1 MKSSVVNSIIIA
13 IMTSTVGIVSAIT
26 INRYINYKNG
36 VINFT
41 VNNQILNCERIEDI
55 KGYIENNT
63 VTLLDK
69 IDISSCVKVEADVR
83 QLYDISFIDYIL
95 LSNQDVT
102 INTHITEIDLELLE
116 SLLLEYNK
124 NHKVSENAYIDID
137 VEKDKYKVQEEKQ
150 GEQIDIKA
158 ILSDIRDN
166 KEKISDI
173 NLDNY
178 MIKPSV
184 LTEDLRDF
192 VDYAN
197 RYATWTVEY
206 DSGQSFTCGVSNVKI
221 QGDEIKLEKEF
232 ITDII
237 RQLESTYDTA
247 GKGFTFIRNNG
258 EELEILGGTYG
269 NIMNSLVE
277 KEFLIAQ
284 FEKGESLYNRTP
296 IMKQELPK
304 DIGSTYIEIDL
315 KEQHLWFYENG
326 ELVSE
331 TDVVTGDAIK
341 NRNTP
346 TGVYFISEKIN
357 GKYLTGRDY
366 KTWVNKWMRLTN
378 SGVGLHDA
386 GWRRSFGGDIYKGNG
401 SHGCINLPKQYAYE
415 LFKQVYTKM
424 PVIIY

>member
-1 MKSSVVNSIIIA
+1 
-13 IMTSTVGIVSAIT
+13 
-26 INRYINYKNG
+26 
-36 VINFT
+36 
-41 VNNQILNCERIEDI
+41 
-55 KGYIENNT
+55 
-63 VTLLDK
+63 
-69 IDISSCVKVEADVR
+69 
-83 QLYDISFIDYIL
+83 
-95 LSNQDVT
+95 
-102 INTHITEIDLELLE
+102 
-116 SLLLEYNK
+116 
-124 NHKVSENAYIDID
+124 
-137 VEKDKYKVQEEKQ
+137 
-150 GEQIDIKA
+150 
-158 ILSDIRDN
+158 
-166 KEKISDI
+166 
-173 NLDNY
+173 
-178 MIKPSV
+178 
-184 LTEDLRDF
+184 
-192 VDYAN
+192 
-197 RYATWTVEY
+197 
-206 DSGQSFTCGVSNVKI
+206 
-221 QGDEIKLEKEF
+221 
-232 ITDII
+232 
-237 RQLESTYDTA
+237 
-247 GKGFTFIRNNG
+247 
-258 EELEILGGTYG
+258 
-269 NIMNSLVE
+269 MNSLVE